1 MLNFNRS
8 SLKYRHG
15 VINILIYYL
24 TYVISIW
31 RVCFFYFWFIIFLFF
46 FFFKVIYF
54 TRELL
59 FTFNLRAIFLET
71 FPRLFDE
78 SLYI

>member
-1 MLNFNRS
+1 M
-8 SLKYRHG
+8 
-15 VINILIYYL
+15 
-24 TYVISIW
+24 
-31 RVCFFYFWFIIFLFF
+31 FFLLLWFIIFLF